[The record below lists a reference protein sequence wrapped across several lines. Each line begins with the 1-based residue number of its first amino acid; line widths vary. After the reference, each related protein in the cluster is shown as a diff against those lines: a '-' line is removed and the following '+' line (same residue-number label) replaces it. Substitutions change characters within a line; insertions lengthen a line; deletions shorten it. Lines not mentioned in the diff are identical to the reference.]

1 MKQTQKSEEDYSLK
15 KMMGILGELKKEIVN
30 LNTLDENDEK
40 KIQEL
45 IEEAVLGNKISFVQQ
60 KN

>member
-15 KMMGILGELKKEIVN
+15 KMMGILGELKKEIAN

-40 KIQEL
+40 KVQEL
-45 IEEAVLGNKISFVQQ
+45 IEEAVLDNKIFFVQQ